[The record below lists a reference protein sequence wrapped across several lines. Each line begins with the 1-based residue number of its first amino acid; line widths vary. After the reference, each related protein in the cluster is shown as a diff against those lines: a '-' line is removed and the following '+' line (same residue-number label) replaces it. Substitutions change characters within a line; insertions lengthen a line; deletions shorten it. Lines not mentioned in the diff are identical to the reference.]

1 MMEPFTFVA
10 AWKNSQVSINQH
22 GVPASKSC
30 VSILF
35 FLCDGSDIL
44 EMAVRRQESGID
56 LGRFSA
62 LY

>member
-1 MMEPFTFVA
+1 MMKPFTFVA

-22 GVPASKSC
+22 GVPASC
-30 VSILF
+30 VSVLF
-35 FLCDGSDIL
+35 VLCDGSDIL